1 MAARPPKRRA
11 GVIPSRLCSG
21 VTSALARVETSYQLA
36 ILPASRLNPQALLTH
51 PIITGASRSRYG

>member
-21 VTSALARVETSYQLA
+21 ATNTSARVEASYQLA
-36 ILPASRLNPQALLTH
+36 ILPASRLNSQALLTH
-51 PIITGASRSRYG
+51 PIITGTSRSLYG